1 MISILYMPLLLGSGI
16 KDKCKTHIIM
26 KVIMAK
32 QVLVQCNEAAVHLL
46 ERAFEGIDHD

>member
-32 QVLVQCNEAAVHLL
+32 QVLVQCDEAAF
-46 ERAFEGIDHD
+46 EGRAFEGINHD

>member
-26 KVIMAK
+26 KVMMAK
-32 QVLVQCNEAAVHLL
+32 QVLVQCDEGAVHLL
-46 ERAFEGIDHD
+46 DRAFEGINHD

>member
-1 MISILYMPLLLGSGI
+1 MISILNMPLLLGSGI
-16 KDKCKTHIIM
+16 KDKCINHIMM

-32 QVLVQCNEAAVHLL
+32 QVLVQCDEAAVHLL